1 MATASQKPVS
11 EFLRN
16 WRNGDPEPFKEAVPI
31 LYKELRRLAKR
42 YLRKERID
50 HTLQTTGLVH
60 EAYLRLRSVEGKG
73 MPWRSR
79 GHFYAT
85 AAQMM
90 RRILVDY
97 AKHRGRTKRGGLL
110 RKVPL
115 NQATDVLAPAD
126 LDLVALDAALDE
138 LAALDPQQGRIVELR
153 YFGGLTIEETAD
165 ALSLSPATV
174 KREWAFARTWLYRRL
189 R

>member
-1 MATASQKPVS
+1 
-11 EFLRN
+11 
-16 WRNGDPEPFKEAVPI
+16 
-31 LYKELRRLAKR
+31 
-42 YLRKERID
+42 
-50 HTLQTTGLVH
+50 
-60 EAYLRLRSVEGKG
+60 